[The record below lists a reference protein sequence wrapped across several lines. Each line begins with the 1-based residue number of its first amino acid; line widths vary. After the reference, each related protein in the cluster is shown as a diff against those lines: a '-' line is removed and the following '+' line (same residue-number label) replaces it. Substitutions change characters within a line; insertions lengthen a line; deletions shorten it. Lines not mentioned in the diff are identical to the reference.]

1 MTNSDDQTSTES
13 RILNSTWVEALRV
26 HRRVWKSTTAML
38 GISVA
43 TAGLAMLAVV
53 AMLAPLIRSQ
63 VKGLDN
69 STSGLLLITTE
80 LSAPLVLL
88 AGLAT
93 LVWAVGVITVAHG
106 AFNGKPI
113 RASTGVATGVRRL
126 GSSFVATLIAA
137 AAMALT
143 AAAYPILLITG
154 IAGLVATPLVRRHNR
169 GHETTRRWPAIK
181 TLLVML
187 IPFGPAAVMAA
198 WWCLYLAEVARP
210 GVSSR
215 EALDASR
222 ARVRGRELR
231 TIMQIG
237 AAIALVVV
245 CQFVLGAML
254 AWIGSDG
261 AAANIGLLAGQLLL
275 VAFPVI
281 VVAALAHDG
290 DFSVGAPVADAPVG
304 PRTRFGRHTTITANL
319 LLASLGIQFVVLP
332 LIMAA
337 GATSASASNLT
348 VEITRVSPAIG
359 TDVLAGEVT
368 FVYTIEESPDF
379 GGPVPSGILRLYISK
394 IGEDAAEDAGVAVSQ
409 HPTAEDDD
417 TWRGRWEFTTTLPP
431 GTFQLYTVYGG
442 DNRHTWADD
451 QTNIT
456 VLDLVGT
463 STSVTSTPS
472 PSLFGT
478 SVDLVAT
485 VAAATTP
492 VGDVTFS
499 SSVAGPLGTAS
510 VDGGGIATLS
520 TTALAYPS
528 ETVTASFAEQNGFAA
543 SVGTTDHQVDRVG
556 TAVAVITDPG
566 SPTKVGDTVEAQI
579 DVTALAGVSVPEGTV
594 QLFDVVNGS
603 STELAARLPLVGGKA
618 TFDLSAL
625 DAGVHGLQVSYT
637 PTAGSGWDSAGPS
650 TWQHTVEKS
659 ASTTTLSV
667 SPVASTTGQAVTLTA
682 AVGSADGPTAVGKVE
697 FFADSDLLDSVFVD
711 ASGEAVLTTTSL
723 HVGARTLI
731 AAFLG
736 DRALDASESGTVAHT
751 VSESDVEVTV
761 SATPSPVKLGETTLV
776 TVSVS
781 PSAPGGGIPSGNVVL
796 TDGATQLGDPFAL
809 NTSGVGTAA
818 VTMDVRGDRTIV
830 ATYLGDGS
838 YSSGMGS
845 TAVIVDGLTTSTT
858 LQRGSVS
865 PSVFGRDV
873 IFDVQVTAVGAAFPT
888 GTVTLVS
895 RAGDLATVNVGADG
909 HAQFTIS
916 SLPVAVSSL
925 SSRYNGDGQHATS
938 VSTPEI
944 EHRVEK
950 APTTTSIA
958 TSPSPAIATDLT
970 TITATIDGGALTAPT
985 GTVEF
990 RSLAG
995 VFYGSAPLVD
1005 GAATITARLAGPVG
1019 TIMVSYNGDSNFEP
1033 NTGSEVQ
1040 SVTVARKT
1048 PGVVLATSAPVAEYG
1063 EVTTLS
1069 ATVQATAGFAAI
1081 GTVNFFDGERN
1092 LGSGLLNGSG
1102 VAEISFCVA
1111 FAPCLPGLPA
1121 LSVGSHD
1128 LTATYTGDDNY
1139 GVSTGSLTV
1148 AVGTAPTALA
1158 LKASS
1163 NAGPLGRL
1171 VTLSADVTSVSPL
1184 AQPTG
1189 TVEFSAV
1196 VGEAT
1201 GTANRSLVLLSIKQL
1216 DAFGRAWVSV
1226 TVGSEIPV
1234 DTVAFEARFFPTR
1247 GVSSFLGSSD
1257 EVAFKV
1263 ETIPVTFD
1271 DRSVFATV
1279 GTPLSVSADVSVPAP
1294 APDLDPTG
1302 AVVVTNNEGS
1312 SCTTAV
1318 NSACELTW
1326 TSAGAGSV
1334 TFDYAGDTWYAPAGG
1349 AVSVAVAKGVPTV
1362 TALAITA
1369 RGLRADW
1376 VAGEPITVSYSFLGA
1391 STGRVRV
1398 FSGPLEHCVDLGLVG
1413 TCTVTL
1419 PSGQFSD
1426 FATIFVSL
1434 SGDDNWESAGIELV
1448 KPLRE
1453 CYIARFVAFPASAGT
1468 VTANPLPNCADGTGY
1483 LEGTV
1488 VNLFARPTGELK
1500 FAGWDDGTSTSI
1512 RQFTV
1517 VNSASDVALFNRPC
1531 ELLTLTTDG
1540 AGELTVDPLPDC
1552 NDPRF
1557 AVFGRPDDGSFV
1569 ATPFDDKSVSGYYRS
1584 TTEVTITANPI
1595 DIPGGAANEVY
1606 NVTGAGLWKGYYQFN
1621 VEVDRERVVAAEFG
1635 TVCTHLDLVEE
1646 MSVSRPTNCSTYEG
1660 DGWVAGTPLVVE
1672 AALDSNEVVTGW
1684 YVDDLPTPEQEPGAA
1699 SSYAFDADGDD
1710 HKIWFLTGT
1719 CGAVTFEIER
1729 NGWPGSIDIPEP
1741 PEGPCSELG
1750 PTYYPDRTQLSLT
1763 FNEHVPEYV
1772 PPFSV
1777 GYFPYVYAED
1787 IYVANWAAGTYVANW
1802 AEGGWSS
1809 NYGSYF
1815 VNGDEAVTLEFANRR
1830 WCHDAPVFFGEAGDE
1845 FSWEQKT
1852 NGCRGEEVDGR
1863 YPVEV
1868 TGTTSADASLFGW
1881 TIWAGGV
1888 WEEHASITRGADRV
1902 VTTKAPGLFGGFRA
1916 TATHCQAVDITG
1928 IIRLDNGVPVPLDR
1942 PTAAAFM
1949 TAESASGI
1957 TCPGYPQNP
1966 ENAGHYAPV
1975 AVYKLGSEVMLT
1987 VLSPDAFPVVD
1998 WSGGVT
2004 AAGGNH
2010 AVTLDGAVPRL
2021 QVRGVVQVTC
2031 FDLLLAR
2038 GGVTDFD
2045 DPTCLGSP
2053 EGTSRYL
2060 AGSTIDLLASVL
2072 EDEVWLGWSD
2082 VSVSPFT
2089 TLTGYRP
2096 LKFTIDRDSR
2106 LHPVYR
2112 DKTFEE
2118 DFEDFAVDVVEVLET
2133 VGDELAVLGK
2143 KTLGVLAVV
2152 GAAII
2157 TDLPPISMVFMALE
2171 GVATVLDFVFG
2182 GVGGPDFRNVMTN
2195 VIATVNLVSASAKCV
2210 GEWGLSSSSESGPDA
2225 PPPAPP
2231 APLVNE
2237 DFAVMAARSLLGA
2250 PDVSFIE
2257 IELPDG
2263 TRTSDP
2269 EIIAALEAEIAEE
2282 LLSGIE
2288 AGEEGSDWLTIS
2300 HNLSTAYS
2308 SDEVQGTK
2316 TVLKVLKKLDKYE
2329 VKLPSGMRLRSVK
2342 APVYKTIKKEAK
2354 TALTNSIKGKYYSL
2368 TGKTFSSTTTG
2379 TVTDTIPV
2387 SSGAFKNRLGKAA
2400 PGAVIS
2406 LGSLLFEMGSAGT
2419 FGWDDSAADAF
2430 GPAPELDQCVR
2441 DAAPPWIESTV
2452 S

>member
-106 AFNGKPI
+106 AFAGKPV
-113 RASTGVATGVRRL
+113 RVSTGVATGVRRL

-143 AAAYPILLITG
+143 AAAYPILLISG

-169 GHETTRRWPAIK
+169 GRETTRRWPAIK
-181 TLLVML
+181 TLLVLL

-215 EALDASR
+215 AALDASR
-222 ARVRGRELR
+222 ARVRGRELQ

-237 AAIALVVV
+237 AAIAFVVA

-261 AAANIGLLAGQLLL
+261 AAASIGLLAGQLLV

-290 DFSVGAPVADAPVG
+290 DFSVGAPVAGAPVG

-359 TDVLAGEVT
+359 TEVLAGEVT
-368 FVYTIEESPDF
+368 FIYNISESPDF
-379 GGPVPSGILRLYISK
+379 GGPAPSGELRLYI
-394 IGEDAAEDAGVAVSQ
+394 GESLVDAVIEIPADPAD
-409 HPTAEDDD
+409 TA
-417 TWRGRWEFTTTLPP
+417 WRGSWEFTTTLTA
-431 GTFQLYTVYGG
+431 GTDIMLYTVYDG
-442 DNRHTWADD
+442 DTRHDFTDA
-451 QTNIT
+451 QTFIT

-463 STSVTSTPS
+463 STSVISTPS

-478 SVDLVAT
+478 SVDLEAT
-485 VAAATTP
+485 VDAATTP

-499 SSVAGPLGTAS
+499 SSVAGYLGTAS
-510 VDGGGIATLS
+510 VVGGIATLS

-528 ETVTASFAEQNGFAA
+528 ETVTASFAEQNSFAA
-543 SVGTTDHQVDRVG
+543 SEGKTVHRVDLVT
-556 TAVAVITDPG
+556 TAVAVITDPA
-566 SPTKVGDTVEAQI
+566 SPTKVGDTVEARI

-594 QLFDVVNGS
+594 QLSDVVDGS
-603 STELAARLPLVGGKA
+603 STELAAGLPLVDGKA

-625 DAGVHGLQVSYT
+625 DAGDHDLVVSYY
-637 PTAGSGWDSAGPS
+637 PTARSGWDSAGPS
-650 TWQHTVEKS
+650 IWPHTVEKS

-667 SPVASTTGQAVTLTA
+667 SPDASTTGQAVTLTA

-697 FFADSDLLDSVFVD
+697 FFADGLLLDSVDVD
-711 ASGEAVLTTTSL
+711 TSGEAVSTTTAL
-723 HVGARTLI
+723 PVGARTLT

-761 SATPSPVKLGETTLV
+761 SATPSTVELGETTLV
-776 TVSVS
+776 TVTVS
-781 PSAPGGGIPSGNVVL
+781 PSAPGGGIPSGNVKL
-796 TDGATQLGDPFAL
+796 TDGATQLGGPFAL
-809 NTSGVGTAA
+809 NALGVGTAT
-818 VTMDVRGDRTIV
+818 VPMDVRGDRTIV

-845 TAVIVDGLTTSTT
+845 TAVIVNGLTTSTT
-858 LQRGSVS
+858 LQRGSVN

-873 IFDVQVTAVGAAFPT
+873 IFDVQVTAVGAAVPT

-895 RAGDLATVNVGADG
+895 RAGDLATVNVDAAGR
-909 HAQFTIS
+909 AQFTIS

-938 VSTPEI
+938 VSKPEI
-944 EHRVEK
+944 EHRVVK
-950 APTTTSIA
+950 APTKTNVA

-985 GTVEF
+985 GAVEF

-1005 GAATITARLAGPVG
+1005 GAATITARLAGRVG
-1019 TIMVSYNGDSNFEP
+1019 TIRVSYNGDSNFEP

-1040 SVTVARKT
+1040 SVTVVRKT

-1111 FAPCLPGLPA
+1111 FAPCPPGLPA
-1121 LSVGSHD
+1121 LSVGSHV

-1148 AVGTAPTALA
+1148 SVGTARTALA
-1158 LKASS
+1158 LTASS

-1171 VTLSADVTSVSPL
+1171 VTLSADVTSVSSP

-1196 VGEAT
+1196 VGEAM
-1201 GTANRSLVLLSIKQL
+1201 GTASRSRVLLSVEQL

-1226 TVGSEIPV
+1226 RVGSEIPV
-1234 DTVAFEARFFPTR
+1234 DTVALEARFFPTR

-1257 EVAFKV
+1257 DVAFKV

-1349 AVSVAVAKGVPTV
+1349 AVSVVVAKGVPTV
-1362 TALAITA
+1362 TALAITD
-1369 RGLRADW
+1369 RGLQADW

-1413 TCTVTL
+1413 TCTVML

-1426 FATIFVSL
+1426 FAPIFVSL

-1453 CYIARFVAFPASAGT
+1453 CYPARFVAFPASAGT
-1468 VTANPLPNCADGTGY
+1468 VTANPSPNCADDTGY

-1488 VNLFARPTGELK
+1488 VNLFARPNGELK

-1540 AGELTVDPLPDC
+1540 VGELTVDPLPDC

-1557 AVFGRPDDGSFV
+1557 AVFGGPDDGSFV
-1569 ATPFDDKSVSGYYRS
+1569 ASPFGDKSVSGYYRS

-1595 DIPGGAANEVY
+1595 DIPGRAANEVY

-1635 TVCTHLDLVEE
+1635 TVCTHLDLDEE
-1646 MSVSRPTNCSTYEG
+1646 TSVSRSTNCSTYEG

-1750 PTYYPDRTQLSLT
+1750 PTYYPDWTQLSLT

-1802 AEGGWSS
+1802 AEGGSSS

-1881 TIWAGGV
+1881 AIWAGGV
-1888 WEEHASITRGADRV
+1888 WEEHASIMRGADRV

-1957 TCPGYPQNP
+1957 TCPGYPR
-1966 ENAGHYAPV
+1966 

-2060 AGSTIDLLASVL
+2060 AGSTIDLTASVL

-2096 LKFTIDRDSR
+2096 LRFTIDRDSR

-2182 GVGGPDFRNVMTN
+2182 DVGGPDFRNVMTN

-2282 LLSGIE
+2282 LLSGLE

-2379 TVTDTIPV
+2379 TVADTIPV

-2430 GPAPELDQCVR
+2430 GPAPELDQCLS
-2441 DAAPPWIESTV
+2441 DAAPPWMEDAFGGIPAP
-2452 S
+2452 